1 MGKVNLL
8 VKYCLIN
15 ESMEYNIKGI
25 YQNNKL
31 IFKELEN
38 TMILDLKGNV
48 LERKKDNKTI
58 VLDFNK
64 KNGIIIDNSYKLN
77 IDIDVIELKNKKNN
91 FYVKYKIEDN
101 SFEIEINIL

>member
-31 IFKELEN
+31 IFKDLEN

>member
-31 IFKELEN
+31 IFNDLEN

>member
-31 IFKELEN
+31 IFNDLEN

-91 FYVKYKIEDN
+91 FYEKYKIEDN